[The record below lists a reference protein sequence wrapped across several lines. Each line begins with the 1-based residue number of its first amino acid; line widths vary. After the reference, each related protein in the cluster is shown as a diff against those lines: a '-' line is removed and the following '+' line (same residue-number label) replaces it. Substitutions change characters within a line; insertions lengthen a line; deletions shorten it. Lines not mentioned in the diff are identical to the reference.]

1 MNTLYLSLESD
12 ITLYC
17 STLLLKT
24 ESLSFL
30 RLKERGS
37 YRVGWHGVKHSDKNC
52 GATQQMGKDEVDG
65 MKTKHKK
72 NYRKVICR
80 RGQCQNFS
88 LVQPFWNRGRRFSKS
103 LRMPGK
109 RKTACECCVQCSA
122 QHSCHLPIVS
132 SIPEFT

>member
-1 MNTLYLSLESD
+1 MRQIKKDIHRERQKASNRDKVKKKKPERQREKETLREPTVMNTLYLSLESD

-72 NYRKVICR
+72 NY
-80 RGQCQNFS
+80 
-88 LVQPFWNRGRRFSKS
+88 
-103 LRMPGK
+103 
-109 RKTACECCVQCSA
+109 
-122 QHSCHLPIVS
+122 
-132 SIPEFT
+132 